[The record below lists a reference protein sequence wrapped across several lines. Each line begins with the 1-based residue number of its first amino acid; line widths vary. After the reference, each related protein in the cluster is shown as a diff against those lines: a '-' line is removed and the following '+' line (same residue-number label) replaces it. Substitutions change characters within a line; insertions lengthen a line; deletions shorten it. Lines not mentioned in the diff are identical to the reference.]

1 MLVVTILT
9 QIYRQWQQGSSKGVS
24 KWLFIGQMAA
34 SAGFLLYSWLI
45 HDMVFLFTNAV
56 MVMSAAA
63 GLGIVFGIAP
73 TMWMRN
79 VPTDL
84 CIISQ
89 NSSNVCPSSNQ
100 GYLGL

>member
-1 MLVVTILT
+1 MVLQNSLGWGASGVLVVTILT

-45 HDMVFLFTNAV
+45 HDIVFLFTNAV

-63 GLGIVFGIAP
+63 GLGIVFWHRAHHADEERP
-73 TMWMRN
+73 
-79 VPTDL
+79 D
-84 CIISQ
+84 
-89 NSSNVCPSSNQ
+89 
-100 GYLGL
+100 